1 MFSRWILSNVPPL
14 VVLLGLVVL
23 IAGGAVLVQMYV
35 RHRFPRQKGGDHNDA
50 IRFAFGV
57 VGFVFAFF
65 TGFVVSAMWS
75 QVNIAGVNART
86 EGVAAVQMARDL
98 TVFDKADSD
107 RIRQSLLEYERAAV
121 AEWPIAASG
130 HSFPDADNALKRL
143 YAAYEEVQPRTD
155 TQKTFLGSSFTNLD
169 KISEARTERVLQ
181 ARTDIGPPW
190 SLWAV
195 ILLTSGLLVG
205 CAIAYGVEQPAVH
218 YTMVA
223 TVGVLV
229 AANLF
234 LVLELS
240 HPLIGK
246 VVTSPEPLREVIHF
260 LSSPRH
266 SRSTR
271 LPFICD
277 GERTLSNSPTPDGD
291 SFLTLAIVYSSFLNQ
306 KQPQSPTT
314 SKR

>member
-1 MFSRWILSNVPPL
+1 
-14 VVLLGLVVL
+14 
-23 IAGGAVLVQMYV
+23 MYV
-35 RHRFPRQKGGDHNDA
+35 RHRFPRLKGGEHNDA

-75 QVNIAGVNART
+75 EINSAAAKART
-86 EGVAAVQMARDL
+86 EGAAAVQMARDL
-98 TVFDKADSD
+98 IAFDKADSD

-130 HSFPDADNALKRL
+130 HSFPEADNALKRL
-143 YAAYEEVQPRTD
+143 YTAYEEVQPRTD

-169 KISEARTERVLQ
+169 KISQARTERVIQ
-181 ARTDIGPPW
+181 ARTDVGPPW

-195 ILLTSGLLVG
+195 IFLTSGLLLG
-205 CAIAYGVEQPAVH
+205 CAIVYGVERPAMH

-234 LVLELS
+234 LVLEVS
-240 HPLIGK
+240 HPFIGK
-246 VVTSPEPLREVIHF
+246 KVTSPEPLREVVEF
-260 LSSPRH
+260 VSSPP
-266 SRSTR
+266 S
-271 LPFICD
+271 
-277 GERTLSNSPTPDGD
+277 
-291 SFLTLAIVYSSFLNQ
+291 
-306 KQPQSPTT
+306 
-314 SKR
+314 